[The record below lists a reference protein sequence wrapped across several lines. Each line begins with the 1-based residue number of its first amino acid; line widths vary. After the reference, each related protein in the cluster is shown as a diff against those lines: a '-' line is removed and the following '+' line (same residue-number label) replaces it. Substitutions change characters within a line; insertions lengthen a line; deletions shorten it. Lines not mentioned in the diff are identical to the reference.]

1 MPKLTYVG
9 GVSPLDVVL
18 PDRVVTVATGDEFD
32 ASADEAARLAD
43 HPDFTAPAKS
53 PAKSSPKEEN

>member
-32 ASADEAARLAD
+32 VSADEAARLAD
-43 HPDFTAPAKS
+43 HPDFAPVKS
-53 PAKSSPKEEN
+53 SAKSSPKEEN